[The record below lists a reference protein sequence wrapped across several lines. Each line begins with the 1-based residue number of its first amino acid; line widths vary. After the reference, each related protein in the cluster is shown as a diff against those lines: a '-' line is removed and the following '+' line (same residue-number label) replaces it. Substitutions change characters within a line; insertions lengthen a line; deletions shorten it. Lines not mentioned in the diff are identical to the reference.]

1 MVIII
6 IIQQQ
11 IVLAVVLV
19 VKNDEDDDVYF
30 CCCKIFLF
38 SYWFRWW
45 WWMWTSSDRRNMY
58 WWTIRK
64 ADCVLSNPFFSF
76 RLISE
81 IHDALSSSVF
91 FSHLVLHG
99 GIIDRNKF
107 IIVYFT
113 VIQNKASRRLD
124 QLELFFWFFVVN
136 FACSTVAGTV

>member
-1 MVIII
+1 MYISVVAKYFYFHIDFGGGGECE
-6 IIQQQ
+6 
-11 IVLAVVLV
+11 LAVIEETCTDGQYEKLIAS
-19 VKNDEDDDVYF
+19 F
-30 CCCKIFLF
+30 LIHSFLF
-38 SYWFRWW
+38 ALFQRF
-45 WWMWTSSDRRNMY
+45 T
-58 WWTIRK
+58 
-64 ADCVLSNPFFSF
+64 
-76 RLISE
+76 
-81 IHDALSSSVF
+81 DALSSSVF